1 VKKYVPRVVFLK
13 KERNRPA
20 DTHFW
25 TGKSVSRDDCERARS
40 RERKRRE
47 KGGKK
52 GEEIG
57 RGNRKEEGGK
67 EKVYKTDRCT
77 KIQPKLG
84 TSVCFY
90 VHFARFP
97 GVMYHESVISWYI
110 GPDEWCI
117 GLERGISC
125 QERLISRW

>member
-1 VKKYVPRVVFLK
+1 M
-13 KERNRPA
+13 
-20 DTHFW
+20 T
-25 TGKSVSRDDCERARS
+25 AR
-40 RERKRRE
+40 
-47 KGGKK
+47 G
-52 GEEIG
+52 
-57 RGNRKEEGGK
+57 KEEGGE

-125 QERLISRW
+125 QERLASRW